1 MIKENQLNV
10 HKTKLS
16 KASDTQVDWKQFDEQ
31 YAYSGDDLGAHYHN
45 GSVTLKLWAPLAS
58 EVKVKLFDPEDDTK
72 MIGQFLLVQGER
84 GIWSLV
90 LRPDDLSAD
99 DLHGYFYQYE
109 VTHQGVTKKVLDP
122 YAKSMAPSRVDTK
135 GDAGEDGDL
144 IGKAAIVDLERTR
157 VVNLSFASIKE
168 YNKREDAI
176 IWEIHVR
183 DFTSDPAIEG
193 ELTARWGTYKAFED
207 KLAYIKSLGVTHVQ
221 LLPVMA
227 WYLGNE
233 LRMGEREL
241 HYSARGNEYNWGY
254 DPHNYFSPDGA
265 YSENPADPELRIKEL
280 KSLIHAI
287 HEAGMGVIL
296 DVVYT
301 HMALPEFLNDI
312 VPGYYAWQNAEG
324 EFIGGFGNN
333 LATDRKMA
341 EKLMVDS
348 VKYWFSEYKIDGLRW
363 DMMGDATY
371 PAVQKA
377 YDEAAK
383 INPQALFIGEGWRT
397 FAGDES
403 DADLKGLAADQDW
416 MDKTDDVGVFSDEIR
431 NELKSG
437 FGNEGEPRFLTGG
450 PRDIELIFRNI
461 KAQPSN
467 IPADSPGDVV
477 QYIEAHD
484 NLTLYDVIAIST
496 DKDPE
501 VPEDDLEIHQR
512 IRLGHV
518 LVLTSQGTVFLH
530 AGQEYGRT
538 KQWKT
543 EGVPEHKFHEFASTG
558 DKIHYYVNDSHDS
571 TDAVNMFEWAK
582 VTDEEQYPVNIETR
596 KHLQGLI
603 ELRKASDAFR
613 LDSMELI
620 DRNVTRI
627 NTPDIQKTDLVIAYS
642 CLSSDESECYHVF
655 VNADKKAR
663 KLRLQ
668 QDFTPCEVIVDQ
680 TRAGISR
687 LDQPTGLKLTAD
699 TIILEPL
706 TAIVLKET
714 KRQP

>member
-1 MIKENQLNV
+1 MIEQNQLNV
-10 HKTKLS
+10 HKTTHS
-16 KASDTQVDWKQFDEQ
+16 TASHNPVDWKQFDEQ
-31 YAYSGDDLGAHYHN
+31 YAYSGDDLGAHYHH

-58 EVKVKLFDPEDDTK
+58 KVKVSLYHPNDDTK
-72 MIGQFLLVQGER
+72 LAGQFPLVQGER

-90 LRPDDLSAD
+90 LSPDELSAD

-109 VTHQGVTKKVLDP
+109 VTNQGVTKKVLDP

-135 GDAGEDGDL
+135 GDPGEDGDL

-157 VVNLSFASIKE
+157 VADLSFASIKD

-183 DFTSDPAIEG
+183 DFTSDPQIEG
-193 ELTARWGTYKAFED
+193 ELSARWGTYRAFED
-207 KLAYIKSLGVTHVQ
+207 KLTYIQSLGVTHVQ

-233 LRMGEREL
+233 LKMGVREL
-241 HYSARGNEYNWGY
+241 HYSALDNEYNWGY

-403 DADLKGLAADQDW
+403 DAALKGLAADQDW

-437 FGNEGEPRFLTGG
+437 FGNEGEPRLLTGG
-450 PRDIELIFRNI
+450 PRDIELIFNNI

-501 VPEDDLEIHQR
+501 IPEDDLEIHQR

-538 KQWKT
+538 KQWKA
-543 EGVPEHKFHEFASTG
+543 EGIPEHKFHEFASTG
-558 DKIHYYVNDSHDS
+558 DKIHYYINDSHDS

-582 VTDEEQYPVNIETR
+582 ATDEGQYPVNIETR

-603 ELRKASDAFR
+603 QLRKASDAFR
-613 LDSMELI
+613 LDSMERI
-620 DRNVTRI
+620 NRNVTRI

-642 CLSSDESECYHVF
+642 CLSSDERECYHVF
-655 VNADKKAR
+655 VNADKKIR

-668 QDFTPCEVIVDQ
+668 QDYTSCEVIVDQ

-687 LDQPTGLKLTAD
+687 LDQPTGVKLTAD
-699 TIILEPL
+699 AMIMEPL
-706 TAIVLKET
+706 TAIVLKE
-714 KRQP
+714 KKS

>member
-1 MIKENQLNV
+1 MIEKNQLNV
-10 HKTKLS
+10 HNANLS
-16 KASDTQVDWKQFDEQ
+16 AVSQAQQDWKQFDAK
-31 YAYSGDDLGAHYHN
+31 YAYDSNDLGAQYHN
-45 GSVTLKLWAPLAS
+45 GSVTFKLWAPLAS
-58 EVKVKLFDPEDDTK
+58 KVEVCLYDPMDDSK
-72 MIGQFLLVQGER
+72 QIGRFLMNSYDR
-84 GIWSLV
+84 GIWSIELT
-90 LRPDDLSAD
+90 PETLSAD
-99 DLHGYFYQYE
+99 DLRGFYYQYE
-109 VTHQGVTKKVLDP
+109 VTNHGLTKKVLDP
-122 YAKSMAPSRVDTK
+122 YAKSMAPSRVNTK
-135 GDAGEDGDL
+135 GEPGEDGDL
-144 IGKAAIVDLERTR
+144 IGKAAIVDLDRTR
-157 VVNLSFASIKE
+157 DVNLHFASIKG

-183 DFTSDPAIEG
+183 DFTSDPGIEG
-193 ELTARWGTYKAFED
+193 ELTARWGTYNAFKD
-207 KLAYIKSLGVTHVQ
+207 KLEYIKSLGVTHIQ

-233 LRMGEREL
+233 LCMGEREL
-241 HYSARGNEYNWGY
+241 HYSALDNEYNWGY

-280 KSLIHAI
+280 KLLFHAI

-312 VPGYYAWQNAEG
+312 VPGYYAWQNAKG

-348 VKYWFSEYKIDGLRW
+348 VKYWFSEYKIDGMRF

-371 PAVQKA
+371 PAVQNA
-377 YDEAAK
+377 CDEAAK
-383 INPQALFIGEGWRT
+383 LNPQALFIGEGWRT

-403 DADLKGLAADQDW
+403 NPALKGLAADQDW
-416 MDKTDDVGVFSDEIR
+416 MDKTDSVGVFSDEIR

-450 PRDIELIFRNI
+450 PRDIELIFKNI

-501 VPEDDLEIHQR
+501 IPEEDLEIHQR
-512 IRLGHV
+512 IRIGNV

-530 AGQEYGRT
+530 GGQEYGRT
-538 KQWKT
+538 KQWRS
-543 EGVPEHKFHEFASTG
+543 EGVPEHKFHEFASTA
-558 DKIHYYVNDSHDS
+558 DKVHYYINDSHDS

-582 VTDEEQYPVNIETR
+582 ATDKHRYPINHETR
-596 KHLQGLI
+596 EHLQGLI

-613 LDSMELI
+613 LGSMDLI
-620 DRNVTRI
+620 DRHVTRI
-627 NTPDIQKTDLVIAYS
+627 KSADIRKQDLVIAYS
-642 CLSSDESECYHVF
+642 CVSSDGSESYYVF
-655 VNADKKAR
+655 INADKKKR
-663 KLRLQ
+663 KLALEH
-668 QDFTPCEVIVDQ
+668 DFTHCEIIVDQ
-680 TRAGISR
+680 KRAGVTT
-687 LDQPTGLKLTAD
+687 LDDPKGVQLSKDAIL
-699 TIILEPL
+699 LEPL
-706 TAIVLKET
+706 TAVVMREKL
-714 KRQP
+714 QNQ